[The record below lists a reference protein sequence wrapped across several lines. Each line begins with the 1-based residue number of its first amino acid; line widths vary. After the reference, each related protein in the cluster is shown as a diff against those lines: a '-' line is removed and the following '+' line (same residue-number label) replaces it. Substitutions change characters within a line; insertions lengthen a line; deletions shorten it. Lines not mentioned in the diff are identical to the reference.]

1 MAIIRILKLVCC
13 QLLEE
18 AWEKQ
23 VTDPGQVT
31 ISLKFGLKESQKS
44 SMSSFK
50 GGLISCRQKVD

>member
-13 QLLEE
+13 QLPEE
-18 AWEKQ
+18 AWKKQ

-50 GGLISCRQKVD
+50 GGSHFL